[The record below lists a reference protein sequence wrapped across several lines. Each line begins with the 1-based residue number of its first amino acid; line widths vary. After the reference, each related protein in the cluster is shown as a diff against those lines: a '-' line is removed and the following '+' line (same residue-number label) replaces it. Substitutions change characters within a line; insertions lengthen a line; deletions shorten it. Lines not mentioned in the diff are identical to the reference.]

1 MSYISKETLFN
12 SREYLNQRTKKTDT
26 LIGLIVFLFCVQERK
41 EQGRY
46 LLSDMREFAH
56 VVDEAF
62 YLLPSITKNTAEP
75 LVWYGFISEN
85 WLNEVKLTFLNNNK
99 ISAKHVVN
107 VLFWRKSFSHTN
119 EAVEWFKNKITPVI
133 FNELFELQENSGNDF
148 VHDKA
153 IDVSD
158 IIKHYDGNNQDLTLK
173 SDGKF
178 IKKKASDLSAAPFG
192 QTLYAA
198 SEIKKVILITP
209 FDFIEKFTFTSFV
222 RQEKP
227 KNLILNNNSDSKLT
241 QLPKPFLILAGIS
254 GTGKTRFVREQ
265 AKLANADNQAKDNY
279 CLVSVR
285 PDWHEPS
292 DLLGYISHLGSKP
305 KYITTDVLRFIVQA
319 WKHIADSGF
328 DLKTGKVTEE
338 QLNEIQPYW
347 LCLDEMN
354 LAPVEQYFA
363 DYLSVLETRRWN
375 GEVYQCDPLLKP
387 SVLENIQS
395 NDLGLDEG
403 DVLWEHFKEAG
414 VSIPFNLI
422 VAGTVNMDETTHGF
436 SRKVLDRALS
446 LDFNEFYPNDF
457 NAYFLSHAQ
466 NKTFT
471 YPIYSDASL
480 SLNFDS
486 IFVKESCEFLSEVNN
501 VLKNSPFELAYRALN
516 ELLLSVKCINPK
528 NEIELQSIWDD
539 FLMMKVLPRIEGDSE
554 KLDFD
559 GEKSLLTNL
568 EAIMKEQLSAIWE
581 GKKRIDLFRE
591 TNEGDVINIE
601 CRSKAKIRWMQ
612 TKLEK
617 FGFTHFWK

>member
-1 MSYISKETLFN
+1 MSLREGLLKVLNNYLDIKKQPFKKENYEPIFYALIADIKNNFSGKNYSIKSHPGQGGWASVPWIEISKRKDVYVTYLFKADCSGVYLSLQQKADGMSKSKLIETTSKLRN
-12 SREYLNQRTKKTDT
+12 SIKNISNYNEFTFDEIDLGKGVSGSAVKYNYSNIISKYYS
-26 LIGLIVFLFCVQERK
+26 K
-41 EQGRY
+41 E
-46 LLSDMREFAH
+46 M
-56 VVDEAF
+56 
-62 YLLPSITKNTAEP
+62 LPSNDVIK
-75 LVWYGFISEN
+75 SELYQLLDIYDE
-85 WLNEVKLTFLNNNK
+85 WQLNGD
-99 ISAKHVVN
+99 
-107 VLFWRKSFSHTN
+107 
-119 EAVEWFKNKITPVI
+119 
-133 FNELFELQENSGNDF
+133 FND
-148 VHDKA
+148 
-153 IDVSD
+153 
-158 IIKHYDGNNQDLTLK
+158 T
-173 SDGKF
+173 
-178 IKKKASDLSAAPFG
+178 
-192 QTLYAA
+192 
-198 SEIKKVILITP
+198 
-209 FDFIEKFTFTSFV
+209 
-222 RQEKP
+222 
-227 KNLILNNNSDSKLT
+227 SDSKVDREMNIIRLS
-241 QLPKPFLILAGIS
+241 KPFLILAGIS
-254 GTGKTRFVREQ
+254 GTGKTRFVRQQ
-265 AKLANADNQAKDNY
+265 AERTGLDNY

-292 DLLGYISHLGSKP
+292 DLLGYISHLGSQP

-319 WKHIADSGF
+319 WKQISDSGF

-354 LAPVEQYFA
+354 LAPVEQYFS
-363 DYLSVLETRRWN
+363 DYLSILETRQWN
-375 GEVYQCDPLLKP
+375 GEVYQCDPLLKA
-387 SVLENIQS
+387 SALENIQPT
-395 NDLGLDEG
+395 DLGLSEG
-403 DVLWEHFKEAG
+403 DILWEHFKENG
-414 VSIPFNLI
+414 ISIPFNLI

-446 LDFNEFYPNDF
+446 FDFNEFYPNDF
-457 NAYFLSHAQ
+457 NAYFSSNAQ

-486 IFVKESCEFLSEVNN
+486 PFVKESCEFLSEVNS

-528 NEIELQSIWDD
+528 NEIDLQSVWDD

-601 CRSKAKIRWMQ
+601 CRSKAKISWMQ

>member
-1 MSYISKETLFN
+1 MSLREGLLKVLNDYLDIKKQPFKKENYEPIFHTLVTDIKNNFSGKNYSIKSHPGQGVWSSVPWIEISRIKDVYVTYLFKGDCSGVYLSLQQKADGISKSELIEKTLNLRNSIKNISNNSEFTFDEIDLGEGISNKAARYKDSNIISKYYSKETLPSNDVIKSELSRLLDVYDKWQLNSDFN
-12 SREYLNQRTKKTDT
+12 DT
-26 LIGLIVFLFCVQERK
+26 
-41 EQGRY
+41 
-46 LLSDMREFAH
+46 
-56 VVDEAF
+56 
-62 YLLPSITKNTAEP
+62 
-75 LVWYGFISEN
+75 
-85 WLNEVKLTFLNNNK
+85 
-99 ISAKHVVN
+99 
-107 VLFWRKSFSHTN
+107 
-119 EAVEWFKNKITPVI
+119 
-133 FNELFELQENSGNDF
+133 
-148 VHDKA
+148 
-153 IDVSD
+153 
-158 IIKHYDGNNQDLTLK
+158 
-173 SDGKF
+173 
-178 IKKKASDLSAAPFG
+178 
-192 QTLYAA
+192 
-198 SEIKKVILITP
+198 
-209 FDFIEKFTFTSFV
+209 
-222 RQEKP
+222 
-227 KNLILNNNSDSKLT
+227 SDSKVDR
-241 QLPKPFLILAGIS
+241 QMNIIRLPKPFLILAGIS
-254 GTGKTRFVREQ
+254 GTGKTRFVRQQ
-265 AKLANADNQAKDNY
+265 AARTGLDNY

-292 DLLGYISHLGSKP
+292 DLLGYISHLGSQP
-305 KYITTDVLRFIVQA
+305 KYITTDVLRFIVKA
-319 WKHIADSGF
+319 WKHIADGGF

-363 DYLSVLETRRWN
+363 DYLSILETRQWN
-375 GEVYQCDPLLKP
+375 DEVYQCDPLLKP
-387 SVLENIQS
+387 SVLENIQPT
-395 NDLGLDEG
+395 DLGLDEG
-403 DVLWEHFKEAG
+403 DILWERFKENG
-414 VSIPFNLI
+414 ISIPFNLI

-457 NAYFLSHAQ
+457 NDYFSPNAQ

-471 YPIYSDASL
+471 YPIYSEASL

-486 IFVKESCEFLSEVNN
+486 PFVKESCEFLSEVNS

-528 NEIELQSIWDD
+528 NEIELQSVWDD

-568 EAIMKEQLSAIWE
+568 EVIMREQLSAIWD

-601 CRSKAKIRWMQ
+601 CRSKVKISWMQ

>member
-1 MSYISKETLFN
+1 MK
-12 SREYLNQRTKKTDT
+12 
-26 LIGLIVFLFCVQERK
+26 VFI
-41 EQGRY
+41 
-46 LLSDMREFAH
+46 A
-56 VVDEAF
+56 
-62 YLLPSITKNTAEP
+62 
-75 LVWYGFISEN
+75 
-85 WLNEVKLTFLNNNK
+85 K
-99 ISAKHVVN
+99 I
-107 VLFWRKSFSHTN
+107 TN
-119 EAVEWFKNKITPVI
+119 EENVNKIT
-133 FNELFELQENSGNDF
+133 
-148 VHDKA
+148 
-153 IDVSD
+153 
-158 IIKHYDGNNQDLTLK
+158 TLK
-173 SDGKF
+173 EFTHLDIYNFKDEIEVGSDVFFVFGGDKSQITWKQGLAGFGKVVKAPYDLGYSTSNRRYF
-178 IKKKASDLSAAPFG
+178 KIDIRPEYVLPIPISPKETKLHKKYQDQLYDVPYVGANHFPNQAIAKAEGEGAQA
-192 QTLYAA
+192 LY
-198 SEIKKVILITP
+198 SLFYDYLPETK
-209 FDFIEKFTFTSFV
+209 
-222 RQEKP
+222 
-227 KNLILNNNSDSKLT
+227 KNLISKDLLLVSDKYNGQVLESEKNALS
-241 QLPKPFLILAGIS
+241 KPFLILAGIS
-254 GTGKTRFVREQ
+254 GTGKTRFVRQQ
-265 AKLANADNQAKDNY
+265 AERTGKHNY

-292 DLLGYISHLGSKP
+292 DLLGYISHLGSQP
-305 KYITTDVLRFIVQA
+305 KYITTDVLRFIVKA
-319 WKHIADSGF
+319 WKHIADGGF

-363 DYLSVLETRRWN
+363 DYLSILETRQWN
-375 GEVYQCDPLLKP
+375 DEVYQCDPLLKP
-387 SVLENIQS
+387 SVLENIQPT
-395 NDLGLDEG
+395 DLGLDEG
-403 DVLWEHFKEAG
+403 DILWERFKENG
-414 VSIPFNLI
+414 ISIPFNLI

-446 LDFNEFYPNDF
+446 FDFNEFYPNDF
-457 NAYFLSHAQ
+457 NTYFLSNVQ

-480 SLNFDS
+480 SLNFAS
-486 IFVKESCEFLSEVNN
+486 SFVKESSEFLSEVNS

-528 NEIELQSIWDD
+528 NEIELQSVWDD

-601 CRSKAKIRWMQ
+601 CRSKAKISWMQ

>member
-1 MSYISKETLFN
+1 MKVFITKITNEENVNKIKALKEFTHLDIYNFKDEIEVGSDVFFVFGGDKSRINWKQGLAGFGKVVKAPYDLGYSDNPRYFKIDIKPEYVLPDPIPPKETKLHKKYQEQLYDVPYVGANHFPNQAIAKTEGKGAQALYSLFYDYLPETKKSLISKDLLLVGDKSN
-12 SREYLNQRTKKTDT
+12 SQVLESEKN
-26 LIGLIVFLFCVQERK
+26 
-41 EQGRY
+41 
-46 LLSDMREFAH
+46 
-56 VVDEAF
+56 AF
-62 YLLPSITKNTAEP
+62 
-75 LVWYGFISEN
+75 F
-85 WLNEVKLTFLNNNK
+85 
-99 ISAKHVVN
+99 
-107 VLFWRKSFSHTN
+107 
-119 EAVEWFKNKITPVI
+119 
-133 FNELFELQENSGNDF
+133 
-148 VHDKA
+148 
-153 IDVSD
+153 
-158 IIKHYDGNNQDLTLK
+158 
-173 SDGKF
+173 
-178 IKKKASDLSAAPFG
+178 
-192 QTLYAA
+192 
-198 SEIKKVILITP
+198 
-209 FDFIEKFTFTSFV
+209 
-222 RQEKP
+222 
-227 KNLILNNNSDSKLT
+227 
-241 QLPKPFLILAGIS
+241 KPFLILAGIS
-254 GTGKTRFVREQ
+254 GTGKTRFVRQQ
-265 AKLANADNQAKDNY
+265 AERTGLDNY

-292 DLLGYISHLGSKP
+292 DLLGYISHLGSQP

-319 WKHIADSGF
+319 WKHISDSGF

-354 LAPVEQYFA
+354 LAPVEQYFS
-363 DYLSVLETRRWN
+363 DYLSILETRQWN
-375 GEVYQCDPLLKP
+375 GDVYQCDPLLKA
-387 SVLENIQS
+387 SALENIQLT
-395 NDLGLDEG
+395 DLGLSEG
-403 DVLWEHFKEAG
+403 DILWEHFKENG
-414 VSIPFNLI
+414 ISIPFNLI

-457 NAYFLSHAQ
+457 NDYFSPNAQ

-471 YPIYSDASL
+471 YPIYSEASL

-486 IFVKESCEFLSEVNN
+486 PFVKESCEFLSEVNS

-528 NEIELQSIWDD
+528 NEIELQSVWDD

-568 EAIMKEQLSAIWE
+568 EVIMREQLSAIWD

-601 CRSKAKIRWMQ
+601 CRSKAKISWMQ

>member
-1 MSYISKETLFN
+1 MSKSELIETTSKLKNSIKNILNYREFTLDEIDLGEGISKFAERYEDSNILSKYYSKETLPSNDVIKSELNRLLDIYDKLQLKSDFN
-12 SREYLNQRTKKTDT
+12 
-26 LIGLIVFLFCVQERK
+26 
-41 EQGRY
+41 
-46 LLSDMREFAH
+46 
-56 VVDEAF
+56 
-62 YLLPSITKNTAEP
+62 
-75 LVWYGFISEN
+75 
-85 WLNEVKLTFLNNNK
+85 
-99 ISAKHVVN
+99 
-107 VLFWRKSFSHTN
+107 
-119 EAVEWFKNKITPVI
+119 
-133 FNELFELQENSGNDF
+133 
-148 VHDKA
+148 
-153 IDVSD
+153 DVSD
-158 IIKHYDGNNQDLTLK
+158 SNVDRQMNIVR
-173 SDGKF
+173 
-178 IKKKASDLSAAPFG
+178 LSK
-192 QTLYAA
+192 T
-198 SEIKKVILITP
+198 
-209 FDFIEKFTFTSFV
+209 
-222 RQEKP
+222 
-227 KNLILNNNSDSKLT
+227 
-241 QLPKPFLILAGIS
+241 FLILAGIS
-254 GTGKTRFVREQ
+254 GTGKTRFVRQQ
-265 AKLANADNQAKDNY
+265 AARAGLDNY

-292 DLLGYISHLGSKP
+292 DLLGYISHLGSQP

-319 WKHIADSGF
+319 WKHISDSGF

-363 DYLSVLETRRWN
+363 DYLSILETRQWN
-375 GEVYQCDPLLKP
+375 GEVYECDPLLKS
-387 SVLENIQS
+387 SVLENIQPT
-395 NDLGLDEG
+395 DLGLDEG
-403 DVLWEHFKEAG
+403 DILWEHFKENG
-414 VSIPFNLI
+414 ISIPFNLI

-446 LDFNEFYPNDF
+446 FDFNEFYPNDF
-457 NAYFLSHAQ
+457 NAYFSPNAQ

-471 YPIYSDASL
+471 YSIYSDANL

-486 IFVKESCEFLSEVNN
+486 PFVKESCEFLSEVNG

-568 EAIMKEQLSAIWE
+568 EAIMREQLSAIWE

>member
-1 MSYISKETLFN
+1 MSLREGLLKVLNNYLDIKKQPFKKENYEPIFYALIADIKNNFSGKNYSIKSHPGQGGWASVPWIEISKRKDVYVTYLFKADCSGVYLSLQQKADGMSKSKLIETTSKLRN
-12 SREYLNQRTKKTDT
+12 SIKNISNYNEFTFDEIDLGKGVSGSAVKYNFSNIISKYYS
-26 LIGLIVFLFCVQERK
+26 K
-41 EQGRY
+41 E
-46 LLSDMREFAH
+46 M
-56 VVDEAF
+56 
-62 YLLPSITKNTAEP
+62 LPSNDVIK
-75 LVWYGFISEN
+75 SELYQLLDIYDE
-85 WLNEVKLTFLNNNK
+85 WQLNGD
-99 ISAKHVVN
+99 
-107 VLFWRKSFSHTN
+107 
-119 EAVEWFKNKITPVI
+119 
-133 FNELFELQENSGNDF
+133 FND
-148 VHDKA
+148 
-153 IDVSD
+153 
-158 IIKHYDGNNQDLTLK
+158 T
-173 SDGKF
+173 
-178 IKKKASDLSAAPFG
+178 
-192 QTLYAA
+192 
-198 SEIKKVILITP
+198 
-209 FDFIEKFTFTSFV
+209 
-222 RQEKP
+222 
-227 KNLILNNNSDSKLT
+227 SDSKVDREMNIIRLS
-241 QLPKPFLILAGIS
+241 KPFLILAGIS
-254 GTGKTRFVREQ
+254 GTGKTRFVRQQ
-265 AKLANADNQAKDNY
+265 AERTGLDNY

-292 DLLGYISHLGSKP
+292 DLLGYISHLGSQP

-319 WKHIADSGF
+319 WKQISDSGF

-354 LAPVEQYFA
+354 LAPVEQYFS
-363 DYLSVLETRRWN
+363 DYLSILETRQWN
-375 GEVYQCDPLLKP
+375 GEVYQCDPLLKA
-387 SVLENIQS
+387 SALENIQPT
-395 NDLGLDEG
+395 DLGLSEG
-403 DVLWEHFKEAG
+403 DILWEHFKENG
-414 VSIPFNLI
+414 ISIPFNLI

-446 LDFNEFYPNDF
+446 FDFNEFYPNDF
-457 NAYFLSHAQ
+457 NAYFSSNAQ

-486 IFVKESCEFLSEVNN
+486 PFVKESCEFLSEVNS

-528 NEIELQSIWDD
+528 NEIDLQSVWDD

-601 CRSKAKIRWMQ
+601 CRSKAKISWMQ

>member
-1 MSYISKETLFN
+1 MSLREGLLKVLNNYLDIKKQPFKKENYEPIFYALIADIKNNFSGKNYSIKSHPGQGGWASVPWIEISKRKDVYVTYLFKADCSGVYLSLQQKADGMSKSKLIETTSKLRN
-12 SREYLNQRTKKTDT
+12 SIKNISNYN
-26 LIGLIVFLFCVQERK
+26 
-41 EQGRY
+41 
-46 LLSDMREFAH
+46 EFAF
-56 VVDEAF
+56 DEIDLGKGVSGSAVK
-62 YLLPSITKNTAEP
+62 YNYSNIISKYYSKEMLPSNDVIK
-75 LVWYGFISEN
+75 SELYQLLDIYDE
-85 WLNEVKLTFLNNNK
+85 WQLNGD
-99 ISAKHVVN
+99 
-107 VLFWRKSFSHTN
+107 
-119 EAVEWFKNKITPVI
+119 
-133 FNELFELQENSGNDF
+133 FND
-148 VHDKA
+148 
-153 IDVSD
+153 
-158 IIKHYDGNNQDLTLK
+158 T
-173 SDGKF
+173 
-178 IKKKASDLSAAPFG
+178 
-192 QTLYAA
+192 
-198 SEIKKVILITP
+198 
-209 FDFIEKFTFTSFV
+209 
-222 RQEKP
+222 
-227 KNLILNNNSDSKLT
+227 SDSKVDREMNIIRLS
-241 QLPKPFLILAGIS
+241 KPFLILAGIS
-254 GTGKTRFVREQ
+254 GTGKTRFVRQQ
-265 AKLANADNQAKDNY
+265 ADRTGLDNY

-363 DYLSVLETRRWN
+363 DYLSILETRQWS
-375 GEVYQCDPLLKP
+375 GEVYQCDPLLKS
-387 SVLENIQS
+387 SVLENIQPA
-395 NDLGLDEG
+395 DFGLDEG
-403 DVLWEHFKEAG
+403 DILWGHFKENG
-414 VSIPFNLI
+414 ISIPFNLI

-446 LDFNEFYPNDF
+446 FDFNEFYPNDF
-457 NAYFLSHAQ
+457 NTYFLSNVQ
-466 NKTFT
+466 NRTFT

-486 IFVKESCEFLSEVNN
+486 PFVKESCEFLSEVNS

-528 NEIELQSIWDD
+528 NEIDLQSVWDD

-601 CRSKAKIRWMQ
+601 CRSKAKISWMQ

>member
-1 MSYISKETLFN
+1 MK
-12 SREYLNQRTKKTDT
+12 
-26 LIGLIVFLFCVQERK
+26 VFI
-41 EQGRY
+41 
-46 LLSDMREFAH
+46 A
-56 VVDEAF
+56 
-62 YLLPSITKNTAEP
+62 
-75 LVWYGFISEN
+75 
-85 WLNEVKLTFLNNNK
+85 K
-99 ISAKHVVN
+99 I
-107 VLFWRKSFSHTN
+107 TN
-119 EAVEWFKNKITPVI
+119 EENVNKIT
-133 FNELFELQENSGNDF
+133 
-148 VHDKA
+148 
-153 IDVSD
+153 
-158 IIKHYDGNNQDLTLK
+158 TLK
-173 SDGKF
+173 EFTHLDIYNFKDEIEVGSDVFFVFGGDKSQITWKQGLAGFGKVVKAPYDLGYSTSNRRYF
-178 IKKKASDLSAAPFG
+178 KIDIRPEYVLPIPISPKETKLHKKYQDQLYDVPYVGANHFPNQAIAKAEGEGAQA
-192 QTLYAA
+192 LY
-198 SEIKKVILITP
+198 SLFYDYLPETK
-209 FDFIEKFTFTSFV
+209 
-222 RQEKP
+222 
-227 KNLILNNNSDSKLT
+227 KNLISKDLLLVSDKYNGQVLESEKNALS
-241 QLPKPFLILAGIS
+241 KPFLILAGIS
-254 GTGKTRFVREQ
+254 GTGKTRFVRQQ
-265 AKLANADNQAKDNY
+265 AERTGKHNY

-363 DYLSVLETRRWN
+363 DYLSILETRQWN
-375 GEVYQCDPLLKP
+375 GEVYQCDPLLKS
-387 SVLENIQS
+387 SVFENIQPT
-395 NDLGLDEG
+395 DLGLDGG
-403 DVLWEHFKEAG
+403 DILWEHFKENG
-414 VSIPFNLI
+414 ISIPFNLI
-422 VAGTVNMDETTHGF
+422 VAGSVNMDETTHGF

-446 LDFNEFYPNDF
+446 FDFNEFYPNDF
-457 NAYFLSHAQ
+457 NAYFSPNAQ

-471 YPIYSDASL
+471 YPINSDASL
-480 SLNFDS
+480 ALNFDS
-486 IFVKESCEFLSEVNN
+486 PFVQESCEFLSKINV
-501 VLKNSPFELAYRALN
+501 VLKHSPFELAYRALN

-528 NEIELQSIWDD
+528 NEIELQSVWDD

-568 EAIMKEQLSAIWE
+568 EAIMREQLSAIWE

-601 CRSKAKIRWMQ
+601 CRSKAKISWMQ

>member
-1 MSYISKETLFN
+1 MSLREGLLKVLNNYLDIKKQPFKKENYEPIFYALIADIKNNFSGKNYSIKSHPGQGGWASVPWIEISKRKDVYVTYLFKADCSGVYLSLQQKADGMSKSKLIETTSKLRN
-12 SREYLNQRTKKTDT
+12 SIKNISNYNEFTFDEIDLGKGVSGSAVKYNYSNIISKYYS
-26 LIGLIVFLFCVQERK
+26 K
-41 EQGRY
+41 E
-46 LLSDMREFAH
+46 M
-56 VVDEAF
+56 
-62 YLLPSITKNTAEP
+62 LPSNDVIK
-75 LVWYGFISEN
+75 SELYQLLDIYDE
-85 WLNEVKLTFLNNNK
+85 WQLNGD
-99 ISAKHVVN
+99 
-107 VLFWRKSFSHTN
+107 
-119 EAVEWFKNKITPVI
+119 
-133 FNELFELQENSGNDF
+133 FND
-148 VHDKA
+148 
-153 IDVSD
+153 
-158 IIKHYDGNNQDLTLK
+158 T
-173 SDGKF
+173 
-178 IKKKASDLSAAPFG
+178 
-192 QTLYAA
+192 
-198 SEIKKVILITP
+198 
-209 FDFIEKFTFTSFV
+209 
-222 RQEKP
+222 
-227 KNLILNNNSDSKLT
+227 SDSKVDREMNIIRLS
-241 QLPKPFLILAGIS
+241 KPFLILAGIS
-254 GTGKTRFVREQ
+254 GTGKTRFVRQQ
-265 AKLANADNQAKDNY
+265 AERTGLDNY

-292 DLLGYISHLGSKP
+292 DLLGYISHLGSQP

-319 WKHIADSGF
+319 WKQISDSGF

-354 LAPVEQYFA
+354 LAPVEQYFS
-363 DYLSVLETRRWN
+363 DYLSILETRQWN
-375 GEVYQCDPLLKP
+375 GEVYQCDPLLKA
-387 SVLENIQS
+387 SALENIQPT
-395 NDLGLDEG
+395 DLGLSEG
-403 DVLWEHFKEAG
+403 DILWEHFKENG
-414 VSIPFNLI
+414 ISIPFNLI

-446 LDFNEFYPNDF
+446 FDFNEFYPNDF
-457 NAYFLSHAQ
+457 NAYFSSNAQ

-486 IFVKESCEFLSEVNN
+486 PFVKESCEFLSEVNS

-528 NEIELQSIWDD
+528 NEIDLQSVWDD

-591 TNEGDVINIE
+591 TNEGDVINLE
-601 CRSKAKIRWMQ
+601 CRSKAKISWMQ

>member
-1 MSYISKETLFN
+1 MKVFIAKITNEENVNKINSLKEFTHLDIYNFKDEIEVGSDVFFVFGGDKSRINWKQGLAGFGKVVKAPYDLGYSDNPRYFKIDIKPEYVLPDPIPPKETKLHKKYQEQLYDVPYVGANHFPNQAIAKTEGKGAQALYSLFYDYLPETKKSLISKDLLLVGDKSNSQVLESEKNALF
-12 SREYLNQRTKKTDT
+12 
-26 LIGLIVFLFCVQERK
+26 
-41 EQGRY
+41 
-46 LLSDMREFAH
+46 
-56 VVDEAF
+56 
-62 YLLPSITKNTAEP
+62 
-75 LVWYGFISEN
+75 
-85 WLNEVKLTFLNNNK
+85 
-99 ISAKHVVN
+99 
-107 VLFWRKSFSHTN
+107 
-119 EAVEWFKNKITPVI
+119 
-133 FNELFELQENSGNDF
+133 
-148 VHDKA
+148 
-153 IDVSD
+153 
-158 IIKHYDGNNQDLTLK
+158 
-173 SDGKF
+173 
-178 IKKKASDLSAAPFG
+178 
-192 QTLYAA
+192 
-198 SEIKKVILITP
+198 
-209 FDFIEKFTFTSFV
+209 
-222 RQEKP
+222 
-227 KNLILNNNSDSKLT
+227 
-241 QLPKPFLILAGIS
+241 KPFLILAGIS
-254 GTGKTRFVREQ
+254 GTGKTRFVRQQ
-265 AKLANADNQAKDNY
+265 ADRTGLDNY

-292 DLLGYISHLGSKP
+292 DLLGYISHLGSQP

-319 WKHIADSGF
+319 WKHISDSGF

-354 LAPVEQYFA
+354 LAPVEQYFS
-363 DYLSVLETRRWN
+363 DYLSILETRQWN
-375 GEVYQCDPLLKP
+375 GEVYQCDPLLKA
-387 SVLENIQS
+387 SALENIQPT
-395 NDLGLDEG
+395 DLGLSEG
-403 DVLWEHFKEAG
+403 DILWEHFKENG
-414 VSIPFNLI
+414 ISIPFNLI

-446 LDFNEFYPNDF
+446 FDFNEFYPNDF
-457 NAYFLSHAQ
+457 NAYFSSNAQ

-486 IFVKESCEFLSEVNN
+486 PFVQESCEFLSKINV
-501 VLKNSPFELAYRALN
+501 VLKHSPFELAYRALH

-528 NEIELQSIWDD
+528 NEIELQSVWDD

-568 EAIMKEQLSAIWE
+568 EAIMREQLSAIWE

-601 CRSKAKIRWMQ
+601 CRSKAKISWMQ

>member
-1 MSYISKETLFN
+1 MSLREGLLKVLNDYLDIKKQPFKKENYEPIFHTLITDIKNNFTGKNYSIKSHPGQGVWSSVPWIEISRRKDVYVTYLFKGDCSGVYLSLQQKADGISKSELIEKTLKLKNSIKKISNYSEFTFDEINLGESISNKAERYKDSNIISKYYSKETLPSDDVIKSELSRLLDVYEKWQLNSDFN
-12 SREYLNQRTKKTDT
+12 DT
-26 LIGLIVFLFCVQERK
+26 
-41 EQGRY
+41 
-46 LLSDMREFAH
+46 
-56 VVDEAF
+56 
-62 YLLPSITKNTAEP
+62 
-75 LVWYGFISEN
+75 
-85 WLNEVKLTFLNNNK
+85 
-99 ISAKHVVN
+99 
-107 VLFWRKSFSHTN
+107 
-119 EAVEWFKNKITPVI
+119 
-133 FNELFELQENSGNDF
+133 
-148 VHDKA
+148 
-153 IDVSD
+153 
-158 IIKHYDGNNQDLTLK
+158 
-173 SDGKF
+173 
-178 IKKKASDLSAAPFG
+178 
-192 QTLYAA
+192 
-198 SEIKKVILITP
+198 
-209 FDFIEKFTFTSFV
+209 
-222 RQEKP
+222 
-227 KNLILNNNSDSKLT
+227 SDSKVDR
-241 QLPKPFLILAGIS
+241 QMNIIRLPKPFLILAGIS
-254 GTGKTRFVREQ
+254 GTGKTRFVRQQ
-265 AKLANADNQAKDNY
+265 AELTGKNNY

-328 DLKTGKVTEE
+328 DLKTGKVTEK

-363 DYLSVLETRRWN
+363 DYLSILETRQWS
-375 GEVYQCDPLLKP
+375 GEVYQCDPLLKS
-387 SVLENIQS
+387 SVLENIQPA
-395 NDLGLDEG
+395 DFGLDEG
-403 DVLWEHFKEAG
+403 DILWGHFKENG
-414 VSIPFNLI
+414 ISIPFNLI

-446 LDFNEFYPNDF
+446 FDFNEFYPNDF

-486 IFVKESCEFLSEVNN
+486 NFVKESCEFLSEVNN

-516 ELLLSVKCINPK
+516 ELLLAVKCINPQ

-568 EAIMKEQLSAIWE
+568 EAIIKEQLSDIWE
-581 GKKRIDLFRE
+581 GEKRIDLFRE

-601 CRSKAKIRWMQ
+601 CRSKAKIHWMQ

>member
-1 MSYISKETLFN
+1 MKVFIAKITNEENVNKINTLKEFTHLDIYNFKDEIEVGSDIFFVFGGDRSQITWKQGLAGFGKVIKAPYDLGYSSSNRRYFKIDIKPEYVLPTPIPPKETKLHKKFQDQLYDVPYVGANHFPNQAIAKTEGEGAQALYSLLYDYLPETKKSLISKDLLLVGDKSNSQVLESKKNALF
-12 SREYLNQRTKKTDT
+12 
-26 LIGLIVFLFCVQERK
+26 
-41 EQGRY
+41 
-46 LLSDMREFAH
+46 
-56 VVDEAF
+56 
-62 YLLPSITKNTAEP
+62 
-75 LVWYGFISEN
+75 
-85 WLNEVKLTFLNNNK
+85 
-99 ISAKHVVN
+99 
-107 VLFWRKSFSHTN
+107 
-119 EAVEWFKNKITPVI
+119 
-133 FNELFELQENSGNDF
+133 
-148 VHDKA
+148 
-153 IDVSD
+153 
-158 IIKHYDGNNQDLTLK
+158 
-173 SDGKF
+173 
-178 IKKKASDLSAAPFG
+178 
-192 QTLYAA
+192 
-198 SEIKKVILITP
+198 
-209 FDFIEKFTFTSFV
+209 
-222 RQEKP
+222 
-227 KNLILNNNSDSKLT
+227 
-241 QLPKPFLILAGIS
+241 KPFLILAGIS
-254 GTGKTRFVREQ
+254 GTGKTRFVRQQ
-265 AKLANADNQAKDNY
+265 AKLTGKNNY

-319 WKHIADSGF
+319 WKHISDSGF
-328 DLKTGKVTEE
+328 DLKIGKVTKE

-363 DYLSVLETRRWN
+363 DYLSVLETRQWN

-387 SVLENIQS
+387 SVLENIQP

-446 LDFNEFYPNDF
+446 FDFNEFYPNDF

-486 IFVKESCEFLSEVNN
+486 TFVKESCEFLSEVNN

-516 ELLLSVKCINPK
+516 ELLLAVKCINPQ

-559 GEKSLLTNL
+559 GEISLLTNL
-568 EAIMKEQLSAIWE
+568 EAIIKEQLSAIWE
-581 GKKRIDLFRE
+581 GEKRIDLFRE

>member
-1 MSYISKETLFN
+1 MSLREGLLKVLNDYLDIKKQPFKKENYEPIFHALVTDIKNNFAGKNYSIKSHPGQGGWASVPWIEISRRKDVYVTYLFKADCSGVYLSLQQKADGMSKSKLIETTSKLRNSIKNISIYNEFTFDEIDLGKGVSGSAVKYNYSNIISKYYSKETLPSN
-12 SREYLNQRTKKTDT
+12 DVIKSELSR
-26 LIGLIVFLFCVQERK
+26 
-41 EQGRY
+41 
-46 LLSDMREFAH
+46 LLD
-56 VVDEAF
+56 V
-62 YLLPSITKNTAEP
+62 Y
-75 LVWYGFISEN
+75 
-85 WLNEVKLTFLNNNK
+85 
-99 ISAKHVVN
+99 
-107 VLFWRKSFSHTN
+107 
-119 EAVEWFKNKITPVI
+119 
-133 FNELFELQENSGNDF
+133 
-148 VHDKA
+148 DKW
-153 IDVSD
+153 
-158 IIKHYDGNNQDLTLK
+158 QL
-173 SDGKF
+173 
-178 IKKKASDLSAAPFG
+178 
-192 QTLYAA
+192 
-198 SEIKKVILITP
+198 
-209 FDFIEKFTFTSFV
+209 
-222 RQEKP
+222 
-227 KNLILNNNSDSKLT
+227 NSDFNDTSNSKVDRQMNIIRLS
-241 QLPKPFLILAGIS
+241 KPFLILAGIS
-254 GTGKTRFVREQ
+254 GTGKTRFVRQQ
-265 AKLANADNQAKDNY
+265 AERTGLDNY

-319 WKHIADSGF
+319 WKHIADGGV

-363 DYLSVLETRRWN
+363 DYLSVLETRQWN

-387 SVLENIQS
+387 SVLENIQP

-414 VSIPFNLI
+414 ISIPFNLI

-446 LDFNEFYPNDF
+446 FDFNEFYPNDF
-457 NAYFLSHAQ
+457 NAYFSPNAQ

-480 SLNFDS
+480 SLNFAS
-486 IFVKESCEFLSEVNN
+486 SFVKESCEFLSEVNS

-516 ELLLSVKCINPK
+516 ELLLAVKCINPK
-528 NEIELQSIWDD
+528 NEIELQSVWDD

-568 EAIMKEQLSAIWE
+568 ESIMKEQLSAIWE

-591 TNEGDVINIE
+591 TNEGDVIQIE
-601 CRSKAKIRWMQ
+601 CRSKAKISWMQ

>member
-1 MSYISKETLFN
+1 MSLREGLLKVLNNYLDIKKQPFKKENYEPIFYALIADIKNNFSGKNYSIKSHPGQGGWASVPWIEISKRKDVYVTYLFKADCSGVYLSLQQKADGMSKSKLIETTSKLRN
-12 SREYLNQRTKKTDT
+12 SIKNISNYNEFTFDEIDLGKGVSGSAVKYNYSNIISKYYSK
-26 LIGLIVFLFCVQERK
+26 
-41 EQGRY
+41 
-46 LLSDMREFAH
+46 DM
-56 VVDEAF
+56 
-62 YLLPSITKNTAEP
+62 LPSN
-75 LVWYGFISEN
+75 
-85 WLNEVKLTFLNNNK
+85 
-99 ISAKHVVN
+99 
-107 VLFWRKSFSHTN
+107 
-119 EAVEWFKNKITPVI
+119 
-133 FNELFELQENSGNDF
+133 
-148 VHDKA
+148 
-153 IDVSD
+153 D
-158 IIKHYDGNNQDLTLK
+158 IIKSELYQLLDIYDEWQLNG
-173 SDGKF
+173 
-178 IKKKASDLSAAPFG
+178 
-192 QTLYAA
+192 
-198 SEIKKVILITP
+198 
-209 FDFIEKFTFTSFV
+209 DFNDT
-222 RQEKP
+222 
-227 KNLILNNNSDSKLT
+227 SDSKVDREMNIIRLS
-241 QLPKPFLILAGIS
+241 KPFLILAGIS
-254 GTGKTRFVREQ
+254 GTGKTRFVRQQ
-265 AKLANADNQAKDNY
+265 AERTGLDNY

-292 DLLGYISHLGSKP
+292 DLLGYISHLGSQP

-319 WKHIADSGF
+319 WKHISDSGF

-338 QLNEIQPYW
+338 QVNEIQPYW

-363 DYLSVLETRRWN
+363 DYLSILETRQWN
-375 GEVYQCDPLLKP
+375 GEVYQCDPLLKA
-387 SVLENIQS
+387 SALENIQPT
-395 NDLGLDEG
+395 DLGLVEG
-403 DVLWEHFKEAG
+403 DILWEHFKENG
-414 VSIPFNLI
+414 ISIPFNLI

-446 LDFNEFYPNDF
+446 FDFNEFYPNDF
-457 NAYFLSHAQ
+457 NAYFSPSAQ

-486 IFVKESCEFLSEVNN
+486 PFVKESCEFLSEVNS

-528 NEIELQSIWDD
+528 NEIELQSVWDD

-568 EAIMKEQLSAIWE
+568 EAIIKEQLSAIWE

-601 CRSKAKIRWMQ
+601 CRSKAKISWMQ

>member
-1 MSYISKETLFN
+1 MSLREGLLKVLNDYLDIKKQPFKKENYEPIFHTLITDIKNNFAGKNYSIKSHPGQGVWSSVPWIEISRRKDVYVTYLFKGDCSGVYLSLQQKADGISKSELIEKTLKLKNSIKNISNYSEFTFDEIDLGEGVSNKAARYKDSNIISKYYSKETLPSNDVIKSELSRLLDVYDKWQLNSDFN
-12 SREYLNQRTKKTDT
+12 DT
-26 LIGLIVFLFCVQERK
+26 
-41 EQGRY
+41 
-46 LLSDMREFAH
+46 
-56 VVDEAF
+56 
-62 YLLPSITKNTAEP
+62 
-75 LVWYGFISEN
+75 
-85 WLNEVKLTFLNNNK
+85 
-99 ISAKHVVN
+99 
-107 VLFWRKSFSHTN
+107 
-119 EAVEWFKNKITPVI
+119 
-133 FNELFELQENSGNDF
+133 
-148 VHDKA
+148 
-153 IDVSD
+153 
-158 IIKHYDGNNQDLTLK
+158 
-173 SDGKF
+173 
-178 IKKKASDLSAAPFG
+178 
-192 QTLYAA
+192 
-198 SEIKKVILITP
+198 
-209 FDFIEKFTFTSFV
+209 
-222 RQEKP
+222 
-227 KNLILNNNSDSKLT
+227 SDSKVDR
-241 QLPKPFLILAGIS
+241 QMNIISLPKPFLILAGIS
-254 GTGKTRFVREQ
+254 GTGKTRFGSQQ
-265 AKLANADNQAKDNY
+265 AELTGKNNY

-338 QLNEIQPYW
+338 QVNEIQPYW

-363 DYLSVLETRRWN
+363 DYLSILETRQWN
-375 GEVYQCDPLLKP
+375 GEVYQCAPLLKP
-387 SVLENIQS
+387 SVFENIQPT
-395 NDLGLDEG
+395 DLGLGEG
-403 DVLWEHFKEAG
+403 DELWKHFKEAG

-446 LDFNEFYPNDF
+446 FDFNEFYPNDF
-457 NAYFLSHAQ
+457 NAYFSPNAQ

-480 SLNFDS
+480 SLNFAS
-486 IFVKESCEFLSEVNN
+486 SFVKESCEFLSEVNS

-528 NEIELQSIWDD
+528 NEIELQSVWDD

-568 EAIMKEQLSAIWE
+568 EAIMSEQLSAIWE
-581 GKKRIDLFRE
+581 GKRRIDLFRE

-601 CRSKAKIRWMQ
+601 CRSKAKISWMQ

>member
-1 MSYISKETLFN
+1 MTELVWIHRANANELGISQTPEGTGRGAFFLVPVDARPIFFPERSFTDPETNISESISLNFIDEDIKHIVTYSKPPSKSEHRLSLSGFTNYIGTGKTISPGKIICFYRKNNEICFSCVDDDSIYGRLLVDFPVRGKQTNLVTNVAFDNNFTFN
-12 SREYLNQRTKKTDT
+12 S
-26 LIGLIVFLFCVQERK
+26 
-41 EQGRY
+41 
-46 LLSDMREFAH
+46 
-56 VVDEAF
+56 
-62 YLLPSITKNTAEP
+62 
-75 LVWYGFISEN
+75 
-85 WLNEVKLTFLNNNK
+85 K
-99 ISAKHVVN
+99 I
-107 VLFWRKSFSHTN
+107 
-119 EAVEWFKNKITPVI
+119 
-133 FNELFELQENSGNDF
+133 
-148 VHDKA
+148 
-153 IDVSD
+153 
-158 IIKHYDGNNQDLTLK
+158 
-173 SDGKF
+173 
-178 IKKKASDLSAAPFG
+178 
-192 QTLYAA
+192 
-198 SEIKKVILITP
+198 
-209 FDFIEKFTFTSFV
+209 
-222 RQEKP
+222 
-227 KNLILNNNSDSKLT
+227 
-241 QLPKPFLILAGIS
+241 QLPKPFIILAGIS
-254 GTGKTRFVREQ
+254 GTGKTRFVRQQ
-265 AKLANADNQAKDNY
+265 AERIGLDNY

-292 DLLGYISHLGSKP
+292 DLLGYISHLGSQP
-305 KYITTDVLRFIVQA
+305 KYITTDVLCFIVQA
-319 WKHIADSGF
+319 WKHIVDSGF
-328 DLKTGKVTEE
+328 DLKAGKVTEE
-338 QLNEIQPYW
+338 KLNKIRPYW

-363 DYLSVLETRRWN
+363 DYLSILETRQWN
-375 GEVYQCDPLLKP
+375 GEVYECDPLLK
-387 SVLENIQS
+387 SNVLEYIQPT
-395 NDLGLDEG
+395 DLGLDEG
-403 DVLWEHFKEAG
+403 DILWEHFKENG
-414 VSIPFNLI
+414 ISIPFNLI

-446 LDFNEFYPNDF
+446 VDFNEFYPNDF
-457 NAYFLSHAQ
+457 NAYFSSNAQ

-486 IFVKESCEFLSEVNN
+486 PFVKESCEFLSEVNS

-528 NEIELQSIWDD
+528 NEIELQSVWDD

-601 CRSKAKIRWMQ
+601 CRSKAKISWMQ

>member
-1 MSYISKETLFN
+1 MKVFITKITNEENVNKIKALKEFTHLDIYNFKDEIEVGSDVFFVFGGDKSRINWKQGLAGFGKVVKAPYDLGYSDNPRYFKIDIKPEYVLPDPIPPKETKLHKKYQEQLYDVPYVGANHFPNQAIAKTEGKGAQALYSLFYDYLPETKKSLISKDLLLVGDKSNSQVLESEKNALF
-12 SREYLNQRTKKTDT
+12 
-26 LIGLIVFLFCVQERK
+26 
-41 EQGRY
+41 
-46 LLSDMREFAH
+46 
-56 VVDEAF
+56 
-62 YLLPSITKNTAEP
+62 
-75 LVWYGFISEN
+75 
-85 WLNEVKLTFLNNNK
+85 
-99 ISAKHVVN
+99 
-107 VLFWRKSFSHTN
+107 
-119 EAVEWFKNKITPVI
+119 
-133 FNELFELQENSGNDF
+133 
-148 VHDKA
+148 
-153 IDVSD
+153 
-158 IIKHYDGNNQDLTLK
+158 
-173 SDGKF
+173 
-178 IKKKASDLSAAPFG
+178 
-192 QTLYAA
+192 
-198 SEIKKVILITP
+198 
-209 FDFIEKFTFTSFV
+209 
-222 RQEKP
+222 
-227 KNLILNNNSDSKLT
+227 
-241 QLPKPFLILAGIS
+241 KPFLILAGIS
-254 GTGKTRFVREQ
+254 GTGKTRFVRQQ
-265 AKLANADNQAKDNY
+265 AERTGLDNY

-292 DLLGYISHLGSKP
+292 DLLGYISHLGSQP

-319 WKHIADSGF
+319 WKHISDSGF

-354 LAPVEQYFA
+354 LAPVEQYFS
-363 DYLSVLETRRWN
+363 DYLSILETRQWN
-375 GEVYQCDPLLKP
+375 GDVYQCDPLLKA
-387 SVLENIQS
+387 SALENIQPT
-395 NDLGLDEG
+395 DLGLSEG
-403 DVLWEHFKEAG
+403 DILWEHFKENG
-414 VSIPFNLI
+414 ISIPFNLI

-457 NAYFLSHAQ
+457 NDYFSPNAQ

-471 YPIYSDASL
+471 YPIYSEASL

-486 IFVKESCEFLSEVNN
+486 PFVKESCEFLSEVNS

-528 NEIELQSIWDD
+528 NEIELQSVWDD

-568 EAIMKEQLSAIWE
+568 EAIIKEQLSAIWE

-601 CRSKAKIRWMQ
+601 CRSKAKISWMQ

>member
-1 MSYISKETLFN
+1 MKVFITKITNEENVNKIKALKEFTHLDIYNFKDEIEVGSDVFFVFGGDKSRINWKQGLAGFGKVVKAPYDLGYSDNPRYFKIDIKPEYVLPDPIPPKETKLHKKYQEQLYDVPYVGANHFPNQAIAKTEGKGAQALYSLFYDYLPETKKSLISKDLLLVGDKSNSQVLESEKNALF
-12 SREYLNQRTKKTDT
+12 
-26 LIGLIVFLFCVQERK
+26 
-41 EQGRY
+41 
-46 LLSDMREFAH
+46 
-56 VVDEAF
+56 
-62 YLLPSITKNTAEP
+62 
-75 LVWYGFISEN
+75 
-85 WLNEVKLTFLNNNK
+85 
-99 ISAKHVVN
+99 
-107 VLFWRKSFSHTN
+107 
-119 EAVEWFKNKITPVI
+119 
-133 FNELFELQENSGNDF
+133 
-148 VHDKA
+148 
-153 IDVSD
+153 
-158 IIKHYDGNNQDLTLK
+158 
-173 SDGKF
+173 
-178 IKKKASDLSAAPFG
+178 
-192 QTLYAA
+192 
-198 SEIKKVILITP
+198 
-209 FDFIEKFTFTSFV
+209 
-222 RQEKP
+222 
-227 KNLILNNNSDSKLT
+227 
-241 QLPKPFLILAGIS
+241 KPFLILAGIS
-254 GTGKTRFVREQ
+254 GTGKTRFVRQQ
-265 AKLANADNQAKDNY
+265 AERTGLDNY

-292 DLLGYISHLGSKP
+292 DLLGYISHLGSQP

-319 WKHIADSGF
+319 WKHISDSGF

-338 QLNEIQPYW
+338 QLNENQPYW

-354 LAPVEQYFA
+354 LAPVEQYFS
-363 DYLSVLETRRWN
+363 DYLSILETSQWN
-375 GEVYQCDPLLKP
+375 GDVYQCAPLLKA
-387 SVLENIQS
+387 SALENIQPT
-395 NDLGLDEG
+395 DLGLSEG
-403 DVLWEHFKEAG
+403 DILWEHFKENG
-414 VSIPFNLI
+414 ISIPFNLI

-457 NAYFLSHAQ
+457 NDYFSPNAQ

-471 YPIYSDASL
+471 YPIYSEASL

-486 IFVKESCEFLSEVNN
+486 PFVKESCEFLSEVNS

-528 NEIELQSIWDD
+528 NEIELQSVWDD

-568 EAIMKEQLSAIWE
+568 EAIIKEQLSAIWE

-601 CRSKAKIRWMQ
+601 CRSKAKISWMQ

>member
-1 MSYISKETLFN
+1 MSLREGLLKVLNNYLDIKKQPFKKENYEPIFYALIADIKNNFSGKNYSIKSHPGQGGWASVPWIEISKRKDVYVTYLFKADCSGVYLSLQQKADGMSKSKLIETTSKLRN
-12 SREYLNQRTKKTDT
+12 SIKNISNYNEFTFDEIDLGKGVSGSAVKYNYSNIISKYYS
-26 LIGLIVFLFCVQERK
+26 K
-41 EQGRY
+41 E
-46 LLSDMREFAH
+46 M
-56 VVDEAF
+56 
-62 YLLPSITKNTAEP
+62 LPSNDVIK
-75 LVWYGFISEN
+75 SELYQLLDIYDE
-85 WLNEVKLTFLNNNK
+85 WQLNGD
-99 ISAKHVVN
+99 
-107 VLFWRKSFSHTN
+107 
-119 EAVEWFKNKITPVI
+119 
-133 FNELFELQENSGNDF
+133 FND
-148 VHDKA
+148 
-153 IDVSD
+153 
-158 IIKHYDGNNQDLTLK
+158 T
-173 SDGKF
+173 
-178 IKKKASDLSAAPFG
+178 
-192 QTLYAA
+192 
-198 SEIKKVILITP
+198 
-209 FDFIEKFTFTSFV
+209 
-222 RQEKP
+222 
-227 KNLILNNNSDSKLT
+227 SDSKVDREMNIIRLS
-241 QLPKPFLILAGIS
+241 KPFLILAGIS
-254 GTGKTRFVREQ
+254 GTGKTRFVRQQ
-265 AKLANADNQAKDNY
+265 AERTGLDNY

-292 DLLGYISHLGSKP
+292 DLLGYISHLGSQP
-305 KYITTDVLRFIVQA
+305 KYITTDVLRFIVKA
-319 WKHIADSGF
+319 WKHIADGGF

-354 LAPVEQYFA
+354 LAPVEQYFS
-363 DYLSVLETRRWN
+363 DYLSILETRQWN
-375 GEVYQCDPLLKP
+375 GEVYQCDPLLKA
-387 SVLENIQS
+387 SALENIQPT
-395 NDLGLDEG
+395 DLGLSEG
-403 DVLWEHFKEAG
+403 DILWEYFKENG
-414 VSIPFNLI
+414 ISIPFNLI

-446 LDFNEFYPNDF
+446 FDFNEFYPNDF
-457 NAYFLSHAQ
+457 NAYLSSNTQ

-480 SLNFDS
+480 SLNLDS
-486 IFVKESCEFLSEVNN
+486 PFVKESCEFLSEVNS

-528 NEIELQSIWDD
+528 NEIDLQSVWDD

-601 CRSKAKIRWMQ
+601 CRSKAKISWMQ

>member
-1 MSYISKETLFN
+1 MSLREGLLKVLNDYLDIKKQPFKKENYEPIFHTLITDIKNNFAGKNYSIKSHPGQGVWSSVPWIEISRIKDVYVTYLFKGDCSGVYLSLQQKADGISKSELIEKTLNLKNSIKNISNYSEFTFDEIDLGEGISNKAARYKDSNIISKYYSKETLPSN
-12 SREYLNQRTKKTDT
+12 DVIKSELSR
-26 LIGLIVFLFCVQERK
+26 
-41 EQGRY
+41 
-46 LLSDMREFAH
+46 LLD
-56 VVDEAF
+56 V
-62 YLLPSITKNTAEP
+62 Y
-75 LVWYGFISEN
+75 
-85 WLNEVKLTFLNNNK
+85 
-99 ISAKHVVN
+99 
-107 VLFWRKSFSHTN
+107 
-119 EAVEWFKNKITPVI
+119 
-133 FNELFELQENSGNDF
+133 
-148 VHDKA
+148 DKW
-153 IDVSD
+153 
-158 IIKHYDGNNQDLTLK
+158 QL
-173 SDGKF
+173 
-178 IKKKASDLSAAPFG
+178 
-192 QTLYAA
+192 
-198 SEIKKVILITP
+198 
-209 FDFIEKFTFTSFV
+209 
-222 RQEKP
+222 
-227 KNLILNNNSDSKLT
+227 NSDFNDTSDSRVDR
-241 QLPKPFLILAGIS
+241 QMNIIRLPKPFLILAGIS
-254 GTGKTRFVREQ
+254 GTGKTCFVRQQ
-265 AKLANADNQAKDNY
+265 AERTGLDNY

-292 DLLGYISHLGSKP
+292 DLLGYIFHLGSKP

-363 DYLSVLETRRWN
+363 DYLSVLETRQWN
-375 GEVYQCDPLLKP
+375 GEVYQCDPLLKS
-387 SVLENIQS
+387 SVLENIQPT
-395 NDLGLDEG
+395 DLGLDEG
-403 DVLWEHFKEAG
+403 DILWEHFKENG
-414 VSIPFNLI
+414 ISIPFNLI

-446 LDFNEFYPNDF
+446 FDFNEFYPNDF
-457 NAYFLSHAQ
+457 NTYFLSNVQ

-480 SLNFDS
+480 SLNFAS
-486 IFVKESCEFLSEVNN
+486 PFVKESCEFLSEVNS

-568 EAIMKEQLSAIWE
+568 EAIMREQLSAIWE

-591 TNEGDVINIE
+591 TNEGDVIQIE
-601 CRSKAKIRWMQ
+601 CRSKAKISWMK